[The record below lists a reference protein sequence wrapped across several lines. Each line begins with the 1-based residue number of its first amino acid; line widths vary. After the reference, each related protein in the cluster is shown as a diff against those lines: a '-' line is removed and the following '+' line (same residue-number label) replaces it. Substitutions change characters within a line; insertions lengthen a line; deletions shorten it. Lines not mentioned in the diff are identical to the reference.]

1 MQRLKLTLAYEGTD
15 YAGWQTQTR
24 MDGDGGTRLSQA
36 QQPTGP
42 PTIQGMLESRMTD
55 LLGRRFPLHGAGR
68 TDAGVHAEGQV
79 CHVDLPDSARR
90 IDWRQAL
97 NSGLPFDIRVLRAE
111 WVPLSFHAR
120 KSARAK
126 RYAYSIWAHRQK
138 ALPRI
143 RAFVWS
149 TSSLNPALLL
159 PAIPLLQ
166 GRRDFAVFRNSG
178 TSTGDTV
185 RTLAH
190 IGCLPGRVA
199 SLVCPADWPVCT
211 LLFEGDGFLK
221 QMVRNLVG
229 LLAWIGQGKIPAT
242 DIPAFL
248 SAKDRR
254 ALPSPCAPASGLSL
268 LEVLY

>member
-1 MQRLKLTLAYEGTD
+1 VQRLKLTLAYEGTS

-24 MDGDGGTRLSQA
+24 MNEESPPA
-36 QQPTGP
+36 AFSP
-42 PTIQGMLESRMTD
+42 PTIQGVLESRMAE

-79 CHVDLPDSARR
+79 CHVDLPCSAHR

-97 NSGLPFDIRVLRAE
+97 NSGLPPDIRVLRAE
-111 WVPLSFHAR
+111 WVSLSFHAR

-149 TSSLNPALLL
+149 TSPLDPALLL

-166 GRRDFAVFRNSG
+166 GRRDFASFRNSG
-178 TSTGDTV
+178 TRMDDTV
-185 RTLAH
+185 RTLGR
-190 IGCLPGRVA
+190 ISCLPGRVA
-199 SLVCPADWPVCT
+199 SLTCPADWPVFT
-211 LLFEGDGFLK
+211 LVFEGDGFLK
-221 QMVRNLVG
+221 QMVRNLAG
-229 LLAWIGQGKIPAT
+229 LLAWIGQGKIPAS
-242 DIPAFL
+242 DIPGFL
-248 SAKDRR
+248 AAGDRR
-254 ALPSPCAPASGLSL
+254 ALPSPSAPAGGLSL